1 MVPQLEAAG
10 LMFVGKD
17 ETGERMEVVELQE
30 SPSGHPFYAAAQVC
44 FTSWSGRL
52 GKSVPLVSTAHNATL
67 HCVMCAPSTKRGST
81 PLW

>member
-30 SPSGHPFYAAAQVC
+30 NPSGHPFYAAAQVGYQV
-44 FTSWSGRL
+44 FF
-52 GKSVPLVSTAHNATL
+52 VDY
-67 HCVMCAPSTKRGST
+67 
-81 PLW
+81 